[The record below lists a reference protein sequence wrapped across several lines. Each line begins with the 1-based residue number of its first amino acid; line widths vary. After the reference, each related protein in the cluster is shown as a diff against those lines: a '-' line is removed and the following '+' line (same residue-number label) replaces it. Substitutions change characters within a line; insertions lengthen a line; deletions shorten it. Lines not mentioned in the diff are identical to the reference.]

1 MRNNLR
7 MSKKCCN
14 FVRFF
19 GEVHRL
25 NRLNGFF
32 SGQKLS
38 KIIQKLFNVVN
49 NYQQLKTI
57 LGGYKGYKGN

>member
-7 MSKKCCN
+7 MSKKSSN

-25 NRLNGFF
+25 NRLNRFF

-57 LGGYKGYKGN
+57 SGVHKEYKGN

>member
-7 MSKKCCN
+7 MSKKSCN

-25 NRLNGFF
+25 NRLNRFF

-49 NYQQLKTI
+49 NYQ
-57 LGGYKGYKGN
+57 